1 MCANT
6 CDNNVGKHV
15 CKHVC
20 NGPKGPNYKLPI
32 MVTYARTD
40 GHTYIQTDFSGLQS
54 CFVTINTLVDKDNQ
68 MKKLLDN

>member
-1 MCANT
+1 MIINICVNMCANT

-40 GHTYIQTDFSGLQS
+40 GHTIYRQTLAVYRVAS
-54 CFVTINTLVDKDNQ
+54 
-68 MKKLLDN
+68 